1 MAFLSE
7 ISVVPMSS
15 SCVKEFSFGLVGSL
29 AWSSKSRIF
38 VATRRER
45 LGWIRFS
52 QASFQKKR
60 HLAWQPPCAA
70 PLHRR
75 SSRCTVFHMRREP
88 VLLIVSHV
96 LSDLLYTLNCLP
108 QYSSISGMNGS
119 ASNRPCESSV
129 RKISA
134 SLRTSTVS
142 PGRSRKLVAFFEPT
156 CSIQSFLILAA
167 VTEGNAPIS
176 WEKCICL
183 LQFYPGRR
191 RWTQA
196 WTLHVQ

>member
-1 MAFLSE
+1 
-7 ISVVPMSS
+7 
-15 SCVKEFSFGLVGSL
+15 
-29 AWSSKSRIF
+29 
-38 VATRRER
+38 
-45 LGWIRFS
+45 
-52 QASFQKKR
+52 
-60 HLAWQPPCAA
+60 
-70 PLHRR
+70 
-75 SSRCTVFHMRREP
+75 MRREP

-142 PGRSRKLVAFFEPT
+142 PGRSRKLVAFSEPT
-156 CSIQSFLILAA
+156 CSIQSFLILAS

-176 WEKCICL
+176 WEKRICL
-183 LQFYPGRR
+183 LKFYPGRR

-196 WTLHVQ
+196 WTLHVQARMLTPPYSPPTHLQKKRFHSKPMVTTSRRSRASSPFPLRKLLVGKSASVPVRKSSILIPHTP